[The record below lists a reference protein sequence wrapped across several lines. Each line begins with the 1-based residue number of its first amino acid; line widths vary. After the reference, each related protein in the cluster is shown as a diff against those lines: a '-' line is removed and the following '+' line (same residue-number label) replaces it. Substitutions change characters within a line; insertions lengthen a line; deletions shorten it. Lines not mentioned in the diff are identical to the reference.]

1 MKLQVSQQH
10 GAYIPYKKPTYKLH
24 FSFTGLVNSFVKTGG
39 VRQGEVVVHGGFKL
53 DDFIIFF
60 L

>member
-1 MKLQVSQQH
+1 M
-10 GAYIPYKKPTYKLH
+10 H

-39 VRQGEVVVHGGFKL
+39 VGQGEVVVHGGFKL